1 MNRFWDRWAADQR
14 RNKRRLTRLFGVW
27 WLGRSDRLA
36 SMDKWTSTLLGTLLL
51 TGLPGLASGQVKPV
65 AAVTAA
71 APVATASVALSP
83 EQLLGLVRQSVA
95 AAAEQAQAQWAAT
108 LPGVRVETE
117 VGAFDPS
124 LRLAPC
130 QMAEPHLPPN
140 TRVWGTM
147 RIGLRCVQ
155 GPVAWNVF
163 VPARV
168 RVLAPVLV
176 AAGALPPGHVLAES
190 DLVLQEAELT
200 AEPGATLQDAGALVG
215 RALAHGLR
223 AGQALRAQH
232 VRPRLWFA
240 AGESVT
246 LVARGAGFA
255 ISSSGTALGA
265 GLEGQAVRVRVEN
278 GRVVSGVPTGQ
289 RRVEIAL

>member
-1 MNRFWDRWAADQR
+1 
-14 RNKRRLTRLFGVW
+14 
-27 WLGRSDRLA
+27 
-36 SMDKWTSTLLGTLLL
+36 MDKWTSTLCGALLL
-51 TGLPGLASGQVKPV
+51 ACAPGLAVGQVMAAGAAGSGVSKP
-65 AAVTAA
+65 ATM
-71 APVATASVALSP
+71 APATLST
-83 EQLLGLVRQSVA
+83 EQLLGLVRQTVA
-95 AAAEQAQAQWAAT
+95 AAGEQAQSQWAASM
-108 LPGVRVETE
+108 PGVRVETE
-117 VGAFDPS
+117 VGTLDPQ

-130 QMAEPHLPPN
+130 QVAEPYLPPN
-140 TRVWGTM
+140 TRVWGSI

-168 RVLAPVLV
+168 RVQAPVLV
-176 AAGALPPGHVLAES
+176 AASALPPGHVLRES

-200 AEPGATLQDAGALVG
+200 AEPGATLQDTRALLG

-223 AGQALRAQH
+223 PGQAVRAQH
-232 VRPRLWFA
+232 VRPRQWFA

-255 ISSSGTALGA
+255 ISSSGTALAA